1 MNLKEA
7 LKDVLTERERRLL
20 IRGFD
25 IIGDVAI
32 IEIPEPLRK
41 KKKEIA
47 NAIKKIHKHIKTVLM
62 KLGERE
68 GKFRLREFE
77 VLLGGDTR
85 TEHKEHG
92 CRFRLDVKTCYFSPR
107 EATERQRIAEKVKP
121 GETVLVMFAGTG
133 PYAIVIA
140 KKQPQVRKIYS
151 VEINP
156 ECVKYMKENI
166 KINKVEDKILPILGD
181 VRDVCREYYGKCDR
195 VIMPLPKEGYKYLD
209 IALMCIKSGG
219 VIHFYHYSHENDL
232 WYETLSLINRA
243 AIQLNKKV
251 RILQKRKVL
260 PYGPRVWKVCVE
272 FEVT

>member
-1 MNLKEA
+1 MSDDSYDDIFELVRANINI
-7 LKDVLTERERRLL
+7 TREEFDRMVEDLLRRHEGLL
-20 IRGFD
+20 NRRG
-25 IIGDVAI
+25 A
-32 IEIPEPLRK
+32 
-41 KKKEIA
+41 
-47 NAIKKIHKHIKTVLM
+47 
-62 KLGERE
+62 
-68 GKFRLREFE
+68 
-77 VLLGGDTR
+77 
-85 TEHKEHG
+85 
-92 CRFRLDVKTCYFSPR
+92 
-107 EATERQRIAEKVKP
+107 
-121 GETVLVMFAGTG
+121 
-133 PYAIVIA
+133 AIVIA

-243 AIQLNKKV
+243 AIQLNKKI